1 MRADH
6 TEMNIIKDL
15 NFILSAIVPESKRG
29 VIHANIIWNLTNR
42 TPGIVIPSRGSSHGI
57 PFMNALSKLPI
68 IPSCDGPNDRL
79 YPKTNHITLSN
90 AKPKIICERIETTFF
105 FRNRPDSNR
114 PSAGIIN
121 KTSIPATSIHAVSPV
136 SISI

>member
-6 TEMNIIKDL
+6 TEMNMIKDL

-57 PFMNALSKLPI
+57 PFTNA
-68 IPSCDGPNDRL
+68 
-79 YPKTNHITLSN
+79 
-90 AKPKIICERIETTFF
+90 
-105 FRNRPDSNR
+105 
-114 PSAGIIN
+114 
-121 KTSIPATSIHAVSPV
+121 
-136 SISI
+136 